1 MMKYLKFLFSPML
14 MGFLFLAFAMSMAVA
29 TFIENDFGSP
39 VAYSMVYGTKWFE
52 LILFLLAVNLIGQ
65 LIIYKLFRRAKLP
78 TALFHLSFLLLIIG
92 AGITRYFGWEGT
104 MHIREGEEQTECYTA
119 DKYIVCSVKEADG
132 SVASVRSDK
141 YSLTSVSADEYKKV
155 IKINGNDYN
164 LTLAKI
170 IPNATE
176 ALRESPAGVPII
188 SMVVTAGAMGRETL
202 VIQKGERK
210 SSGGISIGFESAD
223 SADVN
228 ISFNGM
234 AFFMSSRFD
243 IGEMSMMSQAV
254 TPAEPGKPLR
264 LKEMQIISVKGI
276 RIVPQ
281 EMLAAGVE
289 TVVAVNPEQQNTGQ
303 NAFIFHL
310 SGANRT
316 ADLTLWDS
324 ESEIAGRTSAVIDG
338 KTVEIN
344 YGSKITNLP
353 FSLKLNDFILER
365 YPGSNSPSGYKSDVV
380 LVDKAANL
388 EKPFM
393 IFMNNIL
400 KYKGY
405 RFYQSSF
412 DKDEQ
417 GTILSVNHDM
427 AGMFVSYT
435 GYILLFIFMI
445 LSLIN
450 KNSLFHNITAGF
462 WNSTI
467 RKAAAAIVLMLF
479 LSGLTVTDAQKLIPE
494 KSVAQEFGKVLVQ
507 DQKGR
512 TKPLFTLSNDILRK
526 VTRENEFEG
535 LSSMQVFLG
544 LYLDFDNWKDV
555 PLIRISNQD
564 IQRKLGI
571 RGKYAA
577 FSDIVNLEGDGGYK
591 LSDDVNKAYA
601 KAPGDRNKSDK
612 EVMKIDERMNIVY
625 MIYKGEFLKLFPLKN
640 GTHDWGLPEAAL
652 AKAVNKD
659 DSLYLKSILPILDD
673 AIKGNNISTTR
684 QITESISGYQKRFSG
699 YDLPSSSRTNAE
711 LLYYKLSIFER
722 LFPFYATVGLIM
734 LIALITMVIRGRT
747 QTSLVVK
754 ILSWLLFAGFL
765 LHTFGL
771 GIRWYIAGHSPMTNG
786 YESMIFI
793 SWVTLLAGFIFSR
806 KSAFALSATAVL
818 GSMTLMVA
826 HLSFMDPEITNLVP
840 VLKSYWLTLHVSVI
854 TGSYGFLGLGAI
866 LGLIIM
872 VLLLFSNSGNRER
885 ISATIDELTVI
896 NYKTLTLGLYF
907 LTIGTFLGAVWA
919 NESWGRYWG
928 WDPKETWSLITI
940 IIYSIVIHSR
950 NIPGMK
956 DIFTFN
962 LLSLFAFSGVLMTYF
977 GVNYYLSGMHSY
989 AAGDPV
995 PVPTFVYVAVI
1006 LLASISFVA
1015 YMKYNRYKPVQN
1027 NEAVKTDN

>member
-1 MMKYLKFLFSPML
+1 MMKYLKFLFSPVL
-14 MGFLFLAFAMSMAVA
+14 MGFLFIAFALAMAVA
-29 TFIENDFGSP
+29 TFLENDFGSP
-39 VAYSMVYGTKWFE
+39 VAYSMIYDTRWFE
-52 LILFLLAVNLIGQ
+52 LILLLLATNLIGQ
-65 LIIYKLFRRAKLP
+65 LLIHKLFRRAKLP
-78 TALFHLSFLLLIIG
+78 TALFHLSFLLLILG

-104 MHIREGEEQTECYTA
+104 MSIREGEEQGDCYSSE
-119 DKYIVCSVKEADG
+119 KYIICSVKEPDG
-132 SVASVRSDK
+132 TVSSGYSDK
-141 YSLTSVSADEYKKV
+141 YSLTSVSADEYNKN
-155 IKINGNDYN
+155 IIINGNEYN
-164 LTLAKI
+164 LVLAKI

-176 ALRESPAGVPII
+176 VLKGSPTGLP
-188 SMVVTAGAMGRETL
+188 S
-202 VIQKGERK
+202 
-210 SSGGISIGFESAD
+210 
-223 SADVN
+223 
-228 ISFNGM
+228 
-234 AFFMSSRFD
+234 
-243 IGEMSMMSQAV
+243 
-254 TPAEPGKPLR
+254 
-264 LKEMQIISVKGI
+264 
-276 RIVPQ
+276 
-281 EMLAAGVE
+281 
-289 TVVAVNPEQQNTGQ
+289 VVAVNPAEQSTGQ

-310 SGANRT
+310 SGGERSAE
-316 ADLTLWDS
+316 LILWDR
-324 ESEIAGRTSAVIDG
+324 ESEKTTTVSSVVDG
-338 KTVEIN
+338 KTIEIS
-344 YGSKITNLP
+344 YGSKITTLP
-353 FSLKLNDFILER
+353 FSIRLNDFILER
-365 YPGSNSPSGYKSDVV
+365 YPGSNSPSGYKSDVT
-380 LVDKAANL
+380 LIDKAANV
-388 EKPFM
+388 EKPFI

-412 DKDEQ
+412 DRDEK
-417 GTILSVNHDM
+417 GTILSVNHDRV
-427 AGMFVSYT
+427 GMVVSYT
-435 GYILLFIFMI
+435 GYIMLFIFII

-450 KNSLFHNITAGF
+450 KNSLFYNITAGF

-467 RKAAAAIVLMLF
+467 RKTVTVIVLMLF
-479 LSGLTVTDAQKLIPE
+479 FSGLTGLNAQKLIPD
-494 KSVAQEFGKVLVQ
+494 KSAAREFGKVLVQ

-535 LSSMQVFLG
+535 LTSMQVFLG
-544 LYLDFDNWKDV
+544 LYLDFDNWKDF

-564 IQRKLGI
+564 IKRKLGI
-571 RGKYAA
+571 KGRFAA
-577 FSDIVNLEGDGGYK
+577 FSDIVNLEEDGVYK
-591 LSDDVNKAYA
+591 LSEDVSKAYA
-601 KAPGDRNKSDK
+601 KAPGDRNKTDK
-612 EVMKIDERMNIVY
+612 EMMKIDERMNIVY

-640 GTHDWGLPEAAL
+640 GTHDWGLPANAL
-652 AKAVNKD
+652 AKAINRD
-659 DSLYLKSILPILDD
+659 DSLYLKTILPLLED
-673 AIKGNNISTTR
+673 AIKTNNISTTR
-684 QITESISGYQKRFSG
+684 QITESITGYQKRFSE
-699 YDLPSSSRTNAE
+699 YDLPSDAKTNAE

-734 LIALITMVIRGRT
+734 LISLITMVIRGRKE
-747 QTSLVVK
+747 TSLVVK
-754 ILSWLLFAGFL
+754 ILGWLLFAGFMF
-765 LHTFGL
+765 HTLGL
-771 GIRWYIAGHSPMTNG
+771 GIRWYIAGHSPMSNG

-818 GSMTLMVA
+818 ASMTLMVA

-872 VLLLFSNSGNRER
+872 ILLLFSNSGNRER
-885 ISATIDELTVI
+885 ISSTIDELTVI

-962 LLSLFAFSGVLMTYF
+962 LLSLFAFSSVLMTYF

-989 AAGDPV
+989 AAGDPI

-1006 LLASISFVA
+1006 LLAALSLVA
-1015 YMKYNRYKPVQN
+1015 YMKYNNFKNATYKNSLKQG
-1027 NEAVKTDN
+1027 